1 MGASVEFL
9 MQFLLICSYLSSLPP
24 PDRCFYWEGWRIR
37 THTHFHWRENTSGLR
52 IYTFYTWW
60 GKNSWHVS
68 SCLFVSLLESVQIK
82 LFLYLVFSFFFL
94 CWSRFSQ
101 EIRRS
106 RNSLQISAQEITNS
120 KRWRWI
126 KGNLRVCDW
135 LAGSDVLPVRPWM
148 LSSLPVCFKEGLA
161 LIEMWKVNVYF
172 KIIYWN
178 KSGW

>member
-1 MGASVEFL
+1 M
-9 MQFLLICSYLSSLPP
+9 FLL
-24 PDRCFYWEGWRIR
+24 GGM
-37 THTHFHWRENTSGLR
+37 THTHTHTLPL
-52 IYTFYTWW
+52 TWEHEW
-60 GKNSWHVS
+60 TTD
-68 SCLFVSLLESVQIK
+68 LY
-82 LFLYLVFSFFFL
+82 FLYLMGKEFVARFQLSFCFPAGVGADKALSVFGLFFFFL

-120 KRWRWI
+120 KHWRWI